1 MLPSG
6 SGEGD
11 EVNYIDEIDAI
22 AAQAMAAQPV
32 RFEVDK
38 RNNSY
43 VHRPELAAAFG
54 ALATSVRGERREGVI
69 LAAQAAGLVLK

>member
-1 MLPSG
+1 MLPPG

-11 EVNYIDEIDAI
+11 EVNVMDEFYQIADAAI
-22 AAQAMAAQPV
+22 AAQPV

-38 RNNSY
+38 RNKPY

-54 ALATSVRGERREGVI
+54 ALAMALQGERREGVI
-69 LAAQAAGLVLK
+69 LAAQAAGLVMK